1 MNLIE
6 WAKNEVE
13 LACKRENPDRKA
25 GEWDYGCACYESAL
39 KAIKSL
45 AEDNHSG
52 YSISFTKNILDRLI
66 EWLPLTP
73 IENIPDMWELAYE
86 VGDTKCY
93 SHKRMSGLFKD
104 VNPDGTVSYKDVN
117 RARGYDLH
125 SPYGVYSCGLI
136 TRLID
141 ELYPITWPYMPA
153 TTHYKVYTEEW
164 LTDRKNGDYDT
175 IRISHVITPD
185 GKNIPINR
193 YYAEIDGEMKEIKAH
208 QYLERVSAH
217 RRRVE
222 LEKNVCENDV
232 PPGCIHAIVPRPKRK
247 EDCNG

>member
-73 IENIPDMWELAYE
+73 IENIPDMWELTYE

-93 SHKRMSGLFKD
+93 SHKRMSGLFKN

-164 LTDRKNGDYDT
+164 ITDRKNGDLDT
-175 IRISHVITPD
+175 IRISHVITP
-185 GKNIPINR
+185 GGEKVPINR
-193 YYAEIDGEMKEIKAH
+193 YYADIDGA
-208 QYLERVSAH
+208 YRRVSYLTY
-217 RRRVE
+217 RKRVIQHKLRE
-222 LEKNVCENDV
+222 
-232 PPGCIHAIVPRPKRK
+232 RK
-247 EDCNG
+247 EERAQNREAKKHENE